1 MSEHDD
7 TSRARLIDG
16 NAVGARVRA
25 GLTAEIAALRSG
37 GLSPPGLG
45 VILVGDDPASQSYVR
60 SKERACK
67 EAGVLSET
75 IRLPASSSQYEVVA
89 QVDELNRDD
98 RFHGILVQLPLPDH
112 VDEDEVIRTI
122 LPSKDVDGLHPEN
135 AGLLLAGTP
144 RFVPATPLGVQR
156 LLIEEQVETAG
167 AKVVICGRSNIV
179 GLPLAALFLGRGR
192 GANSTVTVCH
202 TGTRDLAAETRQADI
217 LVAAVGRPGMITG
230 EMVKPGAVVIDV
242 GISRVDDPTRRRG
255 YRLAGDVD
263 HEQVSRVAS
272 ALTPVPGGVGP
283 MTIAMLIHNVVLA
296 RKLAG

>member
-1 MSEHDD
+1 MSEHEEAPK
-7 TSRARLIDG
+7 ARPIDG
-16 NAVGARVRA
+16 NAIGARVRA
-25 GLTAEIAALRSG
+25 GLADEVAALRSEG
-37 GLSPPGLG
+37 MSPPGLG

-60 SKERACK
+60 SKGRACK

-75 IRLPASSSQYEVVA
+75 IRLPATSTQAEIVA
-89 QVDELNRDD
+89 QVEQLNRDD
-98 RFHGILVQLPLPDH
+98 RFHGILVQLPLPGH

-135 AGLLLAGTP
+135 AGLLLSGTP

-167 AKVVICGRSNIV
+167 ARVVICGRSNIV
-179 GLPLAALFLGRGR
+179 GLPLAALLLGRGL

-230 EMVKPGAVVIDV
+230 EMVKSGAIVIDV

-263 HEQVSRVAS
+263 FDQVSRVAS

>member
-1 MSEHDD
+1 MKEQDEAP
-7 TSRARLIDG
+7 RARVIDG

-25 GLTAEIAALRSG
+25 GLTDEVAALQSEG
-37 GLSPPGLG
+37 MSPPGLG

-67 EAGVLSET
+67 DAGVFSDT
-75 IRLPASSSQYEVVA
+75 IRMPAGSSQEEVIA
-89 QVDELNRDD
+89 QVNELNGDD
-98 RFHGILVQLPLPDH
+98 RFHGILVQLPLPGH

-156 LLIEEQVETAG
+156 LLIEEQVETSG

-192 GANSTVTVCH
+192 GANATVTVCH
-202 TGTRDLAAETRQADI
+202 TGTRNLAGETRQADI

-230 EMVKPGAVVIDV
+230 DMVKPGAVVIDV
-242 GISRVDDPTRRRG
+242 GISRVDDSTRRRG

-263 HEQVSRVAS
+263 YDQVSRVAS

-296 RKLAG
+296 RRLAG

>member
-1 MSEHDD
+1 MKEQDEAQ
-7 TSRARLIDG
+7 RARVIDG

-25 GLTAEIAALRSG
+25 GLTDEVAELQSAG
-37 GLSPPGLG
+37 MSPPGLG

-67 EAGVLSET
+67 DAGVFSDT
-75 IRLPASSSQYEVVA
+75 IRMPATSSQDEVIA
-89 QVDELNRDD
+89 QVNELNGDD

-156 LLIEEQVETAG
+156 LLIEEQVATSG

-192 GANSTVTVCH
+192 GANATVTVCH
-202 TGTRDLAAETRQADI
+202 TGTRDLAAETLQADI

-230 EMVKPGAVVIDV
+230 DMVKPGAVVIDV
-242 GISRVDDPTRRRG
+242 GISRVDDSTRRRG
-255 YRLAGDVD
+255 YRLAGDVEYD
-263 HEQVSRVAS
+263 QVSRVAS

-296 RKLAG
+296 RRLAG

>member
-1 MSEHDD
+1 MSNHDEPPK
-7 TSRARLIDG
+7 ARRIDG
-16 NAVGARVRA
+16 NAVGERVRA
-25 GLTAEIAALRSG
+25 GLTAEVSALRSEG
-37 GLSPPGLG
+37 VSAPGLG

-67 EAGVLSET
+67 EAGVYSET
-75 IRLPASSSQYEVVA
+75 IRLPASSSQDEIVA
-89 QVDELNRDD
+89 QVNELNRDD

-112 VDEDEVIRTI
+112 VDEDEVTQTI

-156 LLIEEQVETAG
+156 LLIEEQVETSG
-167 AKVVICGRSNIV
+167 VKVVICGRSNIV
-179 GLPLAALFLGRGR
+179 GLPLAALLLGRGR
-192 GANSTVTVCH
+192 GANATVTVCH
-202 TGTRDLAAETRQADI
+202 TGTRDLSAETREADI

-230 EMVKPGAVVIDV
+230 DMVKPGAVVIDV

-263 HEQVSRVAS
+263 HPQVSRVAS

>member
-1 MSEHDD
+1 MTEHEN
-7 TSRARLIDG
+7 TSRARRIDG
-16 NAVGARVRA
+16 SAVGARVRA
-25 GLTAEIAALRSG
+25 GLATEVANRRSG
-37 GLSPPGLG
+37 GASPPGLG
-45 VILVGDDPASQSYVR
+45 VILVGDDPASHSYVR
-60 SKERACK
+60 GKERACK
-67 EAGVLSET
+67 EAGVLSQT
-75 IRLPASSSQYEVVA
+75 IRLPASSYQDTIIA
-89 QVDELNRDD
+89 QVNELNRDD
-98 RFHGILVQLPLPDH
+98 RFHGILVQLPLPRH
-112 VDEDEVIRTI
+112 VDVDEIIRTI

-156 LLIEEQVETAG
+156 LLIEEQIETAG

-202 TGTRDLAAETRQADI
+202 TGTRDLAAESRQADI
-217 LVAAVGRPGMITG
+217 LVAAVGRPGTITG
-230 EMVKPGAVVIDV
+230 DMVKPGAVVIDV

-263 HEQVSRVAS
+263 HDQVSKVAS

-296 RKLAG
+296 SKLAV

>member
-1 MSEHDD
+1 MKEQDEAQ
-7 TSRARLIDG
+7 RARVIDG

-25 GLTAEIAALRSG
+25 GLTDEVAELQSEG
-37 GLSPPGLG
+37 MSPPGLG

-67 EAGVLSET
+67 DAGVFSET
-75 IRLPASSSQYEVVA
+75 IRMPATSSQDEVIA
-89 QVDELNRDD
+89 QVNELNGDD

-156 LLIEEQVETAG
+156 LLIEEQVDTSG

-192 GANSTVTVCH
+192 GANATVTVCH
-202 TGTRDLAAETRQADI
+202 TGTRDLAGETLQADI

-230 EMVKPGAVVIDV
+230 DMVKPGAVVIDV
-242 GISRVDDPTRRRG
+242 GISRVDDSTRRRG

-263 HEQVSRVAS
+263 YDQVSRVAS

-296 RKLAG
+296 RRLAG

>member
-1 MSEHDD
+1 MKEQDE
-7 TSRARLIDG
+7 TPRARLIDG

-25 GLTAEIAALRSG
+25 GLTDEVAALQSAG
-37 GLSPPGLG
+37 MSPPGLG

-67 EAGVLSET
+67 DAGVFSET
-75 IRLPASSSQYEVVA
+75 IRMPANSSQDEIIA
-89 QVDELNRDD
+89 QVNELNRDN

-156 LLIEEQVETAG
+156 LLIEEQVDTSG

-179 GLPLAALFLGRGR
+179 GLPLAALFLGRSR
-192 GANSTVTVCH
+192 GANATVTVCH
-202 TGTRDLAAETRQADI
+202 TGTRDLAGETRQADI

-230 EMVKPGAVVIDV
+230 DMVKPGAVVIDV
-242 GISRVDDPTRRRG
+242 GISRVDDSSRRRG

>member
-25 GLTAEIAALRSG
+25 GLTAEVAALRSG

-60 SKERACK
+60 SKGRACK
-67 EAGVLSET
+67 EAGVYSET
-75 IRLPASSSQYEVVA
+75 IRLPASSSQNEVIA

-156 LLIEEQVETAG
+156 LLIEEQVDTAG
-167 AKVVICGRSNIV
+167 RKGRHMRAQQHRWV
-179 GLPLAALFLGRGR
+179 AARRFVPRAGSRRQLHRNRLSHRHARPRGR
-192 GANSTVTVCH
+192 NA
-202 TGTRDLAAETRQADI
+202 TGGHSRGCRRQTGDDYRRD
-217 LVAAVGRPGMITG
+217 G
-230 EMVKPGAVVIDV
+230 EA
-242 GISRVDDPTRRRG
+242 RRRC
-255 YRLAGDVD
+255 YR
-263 HEQVSRVAS
+263 RWYI
-272 ALTPVPGGVGP
+272 PC
-283 MTIAMLIHNVVLA
+283 
-296 RKLAG
+296 

>member
-1 MSEHDD
+1 MSEHDEAL
-7 TSRARLIDG
+7 RARSIDG
-16 NAVGARVRA
+16 NAIGARVRA
-25 GLTAEIAALRSG
+25 GLTEEVAALLSE

-45 VILVGDDPASQSYVR
+45 VILVGEDPASQSYVR

-75 IRLPASSSQYEVVA
+75 IRLPATSTQNEIVA
-89 QVDELNRDD
+89 QVEKLNRDD
-98 RFHGILVQLPLPDH
+98 RFHGILVQLPLPGQ
-112 VDEDEVIRTI
+112 VEEDEVTRTI

-179 GLPLAALFLGRGR
+179 GLPLAALLLGRGR
-192 GANSTVTVCH
+192 GANATVTVCH

-217 LVAAVGRPGMITG
+217 LVAAVGRPEMITG
-230 EMVKPGAVVIDV
+230 DMVKPGAVIIDV
-242 GISRVDDPTRRRG
+242 GISRVDDPSRRRG

-263 HEQVSRVAS
+263 FDQVSRVAS